1 MFQDESVKTILT
13 RSHKAPQ
20 AARHPAW
27 LKLKQAPDFSPLLA
41 SSDFI
46 LSHPFVQLQRFRFLL
61 GTVRRTLDRILFY
74 RFRLNDFKSFNSLF
88 KVLFIFPSQYLFAI
102 GFLHIFSLRR
112 SLSPALCTSIKVH
125 DSSATGQVRSDT
137 TDGAFTLFGSPLVDI
152 SASLL
157 VRPTTFRLQFAG
169 LRPEITSVGFSRFR
183 RPY

>member
-20 AARHPAW
+20 ATRHPAKIG
-27 LKLKQAPDFSPLLA
+27 LPQAAGPLLLLA
-41 SSDFI
+41 SSDPI
-46 LSHPFVQLQRFRFLL
+46 LSHHSVQLSAYIETSAL
-61 GTVRRTLDRILFY
+61 GRTHDRIFFY

-102 GFLHIFSLRR
+102 GFLHVFSLRR

-125 DSSATGQVRSDT
+125 DSLEPGPVGSDT
-137 TDGAFTLFGSPLVDI
+137 TDGAITLFGGPIVDT
-152 SASLL
+152 SASLP
-157 VRPTTFRLQFAG
+157 VRPNTFRLQFAR
-169 LRPEITSVGFSRFR
+169 LRREITNVGFSRFR